1 MIDGPGP
8 PATCLVTVWFAPS
21 RVAWIRSG
29 VNAPWFTRETQR
41 ILLLT
46 FGSGGACSG
55 LRSAQRMATISPRSL
70 MTYGMGCVGGW
81 NPARAQAG
89 SWRGDI
95 EDEQFLAAGC
105 AGFRA

>member
-8 PATCLVTVWFAPS
+8 PATCLVTVWFAPF

-41 ILLLT
+41 I
-46 FGSGGACSG
+46 F
-55 LRSAQRMATISPRSL
+55 
-70 MTYGMGCVGGW
+70 
-81 NPARAQAG
+81 
-89 SWRGDI
+89 

>member
-8 PATCLVTVWFAPS
+8 PATCLVTVWVVPL

-46 FGSGGACSG
+46 F
-55 LRSAQRMATISPRSL
+55 AQR
-70 MTYGMGCVGGW
+70 GCVQRIVIGPENSDDIPAVTHDVRHGLCRRLESGPCPGGEL
-81 NPARAQAG
+81 ARG
-89 SWRGDI
+89 Y
-95 EDEQFLAAGC
+95 
-105 AGFRA
+105 